1 LGESSGRQGHQSVDD
16 FDEVGAPHVGR
27 IEHPAASGGSRCAD
41 VPGEGAAMFDVRD
54 IRRVDGALVLVTYR
68 GDW

>member
-1 LGESSGRQGHQSVDD
+1 VVVCVHFRRTRRRGLLDRVLPRRDRRRRYG
-16 FDEVGAPHVGR
+16 
-27 IEHPAASGGSRCAD
+27 CAD
-41 VPGEGAAMFDVRD
+41 MPGYSAAMFDVRD

>member
-1 LGESSGRQGHQSVDD
+1 M
-16 FDEVGAPHVGR
+16 
-27 IEHPAASGGSRCAD
+27 
-41 VPGEGAAMFDVRD
+41 PGYSAAMFDVRD